1 MKYPVELFDIQSSIF
16 SIYHMDNPRTFFNR
30 EDAWSIATEKYQQ
43 EVTPVRPYYINMAL
57 PGSDEVEFVLVQ
69 PYTAYQKNNMVS
81 WFAAR
86 NDGENYG
93 KLVVYTF
100 PKQRL
105 IYGPMQIESRID
117 QDAVISSQLT
127 LWGRQGS
134 SVVRGNLM
142 VIPIKDSILYVE
154 PLYLQSDNAN
164 ALPEVKQII
173 LAYGDDIVMEATLEA
188 GLKRLFNYDSE
199 EIKDIEDGDKV
210 YSEDI
215 FELIEQANSLFNRS
229 QENLRQGNWSE
240 YGKDLEELENVLNKL
255 ESFS

>member
-1 MKYPVELFDIQSSIF
+1 M
-16 SIYHMDNPRTFFNR
+16 T
-30 EDAWSIATEKYQQ
+30 
-43 EVTPVRPYYINMAL
+43 L
-57 PGSDEVEFVLVQ
+57 PGSDQVEFVLVQ

-127 LWGRQGS
+127 LWERQGS

-142 VIPIKDSILYVE
+142 VIPIKDSLLYVE

-173 LAYGDDIVMEATLEA
+173 LAYGDDIVMESTLEA
-188 GLKRLFNYDSE
+188 GLKRLFNYDSTE
-199 EIKDIEDGDKV
+199 SGVEDNNNGTTPV

-215 FELIEQANSLFNRS
+215 AVLIEQANNLFNSS
-229 QENLRQGNWSE
+229 QNNLRNGNWSS
-240 YGKDLEELENVLNKL
+240 YGKDMEELEKILNQL
-255 ESFS
+255 ESIS